1 MIDRPGE
8 LLEQLIGNHRD
19 ALVRFLARKLGSVE
33 DAQDIAQEAFM
44 RLHHLDDLASELNN
58 ARAFLF
64 QVASNLAIDQL
75 RRRRLHARYLEEEGA
90 RLGDA
95 TAQQDPGGP
104 EQLATASEQLRLV
117 YRAIDSL
124 PARCREALM
133 LHRLRGLSYGE
144 IAREMG
150 VSVSSVEKYILDA
163 LRHCRDQLP
172 G

>member
-8 LLEQLIGNHRD
+8 LLEELIGNHRE

-44 RLHHLDDLASELNN
+44 RLHHLDLANELNN

-75 RRRRLHARYLEEEGA
+75 RRRRLHARYLEDEGA
-90 RLGDA
+90 RLGNTA
-95 TAQQDPGGP
+95 AQQDPGGP

-117 YRAIDSL
+117 YRAIDNL

-133 LHRLRGLSYGE
+133 LHRVRGLSYGE